1 MSQTHGDIGINLR
14 QSLPSESP
22 PSGEDRQGS
31 ELSSDSRSGRPDL
44 LFSLSGGGLGGLGW
58 DSYHRLGSGTGES
71 CSSSER
77 VSGPD
82 MLLSL
87 PELG

>member
-44 LFSLSGGGLGGLGW
+44 LFSLSGGGLGGLG
-58 DSYHRLGSGTGES
+58 
-71 CSSSER
+71 
-77 VSGPD
+77 
-82 MLLSL
+82 
-87 PELG
+87 